1 MKSKVFLALS
11 FALFI
16 FVSGH
21 FMFDGFGET
30 WNKISTDDHYAW
42 ILKNSQLL
50 DCADAKCRFIE
61 DTKVHTK
68 LDYVNLDYSRNLQR
82 WREQHCLFDIYTP
95 LYTVVMIGYKK
106 IFNLSNWEQAY
117 QAVSITGYIIACL
130 GALVFLVSLFGYLP
144 AAIAFAFMS
153 LCKWGW
159 LSFGVITPSFFV
171 SGVMFWV
178 LALFVRR
185 PEVFLKLLGPIIV
198 LTALY
203 HPIGKVYAVG
213 WLILAGVYF
222 FEGLVR
228 DNRTRGFFALAILCF
243 LGVIL
248 IGTVEQPQF
257 KLAAFPFADRH
268 EILTHFVNNIKALLT
283 VYSWFFFIPTNNQ
296 HVAGFVSVFLFL
308 ALIYLAGRS
317 NKRNLIGLLL
327 FFYTAISIFHMF
339 RNYPGELSGRV
350 MIPFFVYLCGAF
362 GVIIVSLVR
371 YSSKERIAAGV
382 LIILF
387 VFALGT
393 RYLSPNEVF
402 TIPPSQH
409 FFTAKDNLYDP
420 KQVQKLF
427 DKDGNCGTVIYL
439 DQTPMWVYS
448 LYGSL
453 KCGAL
458 VPYLWSLPNVEY
470 DRIADSKKDLSHF
483 VSFNPIFNAFGVP
496 LIHPRRKFLFNF
508 EITEAKNLILKLKAS
523 EEPST
528 VTLILGE
535 GSNVVDRKL
544 IEIKPNEET
553 TLSLPVK
560 KGQQLLLSAPGGPA
574 LVEKASFVET
584 MNWPWNE
591 SVTISALDT
600 DDNGKPYNRRD
611 VNLLQWQT
619 ALEKFFKLDLG
630 IVDDSKSSILMTAAR
645 RSE

>member
-16 FVSGH
+16 IVSGH

-106 IFNLSNWEQAY
+106 IFNLSNWEEAY
-117 QAVSITGYIIACL
+117 QAVSITGYVIASI

-153 LCKWGW
+153 VCKWGW

-178 LALFVRR
+178 LALFVRK
-185 PEVFLKLLGPIIV
+185 PDVFLKLLGPIIV

-203 HPIGKVYAVG
+203 HPIGKVYSVG

-228 DNRTRGFFALAILCF
+228 EKSTRAYFALAVFCF
-243 LGVIL
+243 FGVISL
-248 IGTVEQPQF
+248 GFIEQPQF
-257 KLAAFPFADRH
+257 KLAAFPFVDRH
-268 EILTHFVNNIKALLT
+268 EIATHFINNVKALLT
-283 VYSWFFFIPTNNQ
+283 VYSWFFFIPTTNQ
-296 HVAGFVSVFLFL
+296 LLAGFVCVFLFL
-308 ALIYLAGRS
+308 GLIYLVGTT
-317 NKRNLIGLLL
+317 NKRNLVGLLL
-327 FFYTAISIFHMF
+327 LFYTAISIFHMF

-362 GVIIVSLVR
+362 GVIIAGLVQ
-371 YSSKERIAAGV
+371 YTSKQRIAAGV

-393 RYLSPNEVF
+393 RYVSPNEVF
-402 TIPPSQH
+402 TIPQSQH

-458 VPYLWSLPNVEY
+458 VPYLWSLPNAEY
-470 DRIADSKKDLSHF
+470 DRIAGSKKDLSHF
-483 VSFNPIFNAFGVP
+483 VAFNPIFNAVGVP
-496 LIHPRRKFLFNF
+496 VIHSRRKLLLNIDIPDAKILRLKFRAAD
-508 EITEAKNLILKLKAS
+508 EA
-523 EEPST
+523 ST
-528 VTLILGE
+528 VTVILGE
-535 GSNVVDRKL
+535 GSNFVDRKL
-544 IEIKPNEET
+544 IEIKPSEEAT
-553 TLSLPVK
+553 FTLSVK
-560 KGQQLLLSAPGGPA
+560 KGQQLLLSAPGAPA
-574 LVEKASFVET
+574 MVAKASFHENL
-584 MNWPWNE
+584 NWPWKE
-591 SVTISALDT
+591 PVTFSVIDT
-600 DDNGKPYNRRD
+600 DENGKPISRRD
-611 VNLLQWQT
+611 VNLLQWQM
-619 ALEKFFKLDLG
+619 AIEKFFKLDLG